1 MGWGHA
7 PNRKSLEPRPQAVP
21 RPTEIDCRDSSGP
34 MKPEN
39 DAARLRYRVQRMRA
53 ALRLAMNPEVES
65 ILRELITDAEE
76 QLLALEHRDARVQ
89 IRRRVKAAKVKG

>member
-1 MGWGHA
+1 M
-7 PNRKSLEPRPQAVP
+7 
-21 RPTEIDCRDSSGP
+21 RPTARAWSLGRFAQADGPGPPQIGCREAVTP

-39 DAARLRYRVQRMRA
+39 DAARLRYRVRRMRA

-65 ILRELITDAEE
+65 ILRELITDAED

-89 IRRRVKAAKVKG
+89 IRRRVKAAKVKV